1 MFLVERRLTMGLN
14 EALLE
19 SLRSF
24 SDERSGLRER
34 FITPTIG
41 GKPTV
46 GVLSAP
52 IRPASDFGWIICHS
66 FAMEQVW
73 LQPLEVALA
82 RGLAI
87 AGFHALRFHCQGYGD
102 SEGSTSEI
110 GLEAHVRDCLD
121 AIRVLRD
128 ETGASNVGLVG
139 ARVGGTVAAL
149 AADRSD
155 ATRIVLWN
163 PVVDGRRYVDALT
176 RAAMVTELSSSSQ
189 VRSEADDVDAR
200 FAEAGIL
207 DVQGFPITRGVMEEF
222 TGFNLLQALTRF
234 RGEALIIQV
243 SRTTRPRPDLEQL
256 RARIETVGG
265 QSSIQVLQ
273 DPEAWRLGQQRY
285 YAAADG
291 KRKEDKQEA
300 MSEALVTRTT
310 RWAANREASSRVGL
324 EAGA

>member
-1 MFLVERRLTMGLN
+1 MALN
-14 EALLE
+14 EVLLE

-24 SDERSGLRER
+24 TDERSGLRER

-46 GVLSAP
+46 GMHSAP
-52 IRPASDFGWIICHS
+52 IGPASDLGWIICHS

-73 LQPLEVALA
+73 LQPVEVALA
-82 RGLAI
+82 RRLAR
-87 AGFHALRFHCQGYGD
+87 AGFHVLRFHCQGYGD
-102 SEGSTSEI
+102 SEGSTSDI
-110 GLEAHVRDCLD
+110 GLEAQVRDTLD
-121 AIRVLRD
+121 AVRVLID
-128 ETGASNVGLVG
+128 ETGVSNVGLIG

-149 AADRSD
+149 AADRSH

-163 PVVDGRRYVDALT
+163 PVVDGRRFVDALT

-189 VRSEADDVDAR
+189 VKSEADDVDAR
-200 FAEAGIL
+200 FAEAGVL
-207 DVQGFPITRGVMEEF
+207 DVQGFPITRAVIEEF
-222 TGFNLLQALTRF
+222 TSFDLLEALTRF
-234 RGEALIIQV
+234 RGEALILQV
-243 SRTTRPRPDLEQL
+243 SRTTRARPDLEQL
-256 RARIETVGG
+256 RARIEALGG
-265 QSSIQVLQ
+265 RSSIQVVQ
-273 DPEAWRLGQQRY
+273 DPDAWRLGQQRY

-310 RWAANREASSRVGL
+310 GWAGNGESSSRVGL